1 METAMMKDKF
11 LLSIKEA
18 TVYFHIGEKKIRSM
32 AHDYGGKISVMD
44 GNRFL
49 IKREA
54 MEQFLL
60 ECSAI

>member
-1 METAMMKDKF
+1 MDKLHGKDKF

-18 TVYFHIGEKKIRSM
+18 AAYFGIGEKKLRSM
-32 AHDYGGKISVMD
+32 AHEHGGIIAVMD

-54 MEQFLL
+54 MEKFLT